1 MNKITRNICTVLGT
15 IILVALAILV
25 VIKLARDFIAEK
37 SKDIDYINVINEQ
50 EYICLNGTK
59 NIENIKDE
67 IEKDIGKKVEISDT
81 GSLDAIDIYF
91 VVKDGNTYKYITK
104 IKENENEKF
113 EIAQDTENDARYIV
127 PINKIGID
135 VFVYTELKDY
145 SIDKDGNITYTK
157 M

>member
-15 IILVALAILV
+15 IILVLLAILV
-25 VIKLARDFIAEK
+25 VIKLARDFNAEK

-67 IEKDIGKKVEISDT
+67 IEKDIGKKVEIADT
-81 GSLDAIDIYF
+81 GSLDVIDIYF

-104 IKENENEKF
+104 IKENEIEKF
-113 EIAQDTENDARYIV
+113 EIAQDTEKDARYIV

-135 VFVYTELKDY
+135 VFVYTEPKDY
-145 SIDKDGNITYTK
+145 TIDKYGNITYTK

>member
-25 VIKLARDFIAEK
+25 VIKLARDFNAEK

-67 IEKDIGKKVEISDT
+67 IEKDIGKKVEIADT
-81 GSLDAIDIYF
+81 GSLDAIDIYLDRKS
-91 VVKDGNTYKYITK
+91 VV
-104 IKENENEKF
+104 
-113 EIAQDTENDARYIV
+113 
-127 PINKIGID
+127 
-135 VFVYTELKDY
+135 
-145 SIDKDGNITYTK
+145 
-157 M
+157 